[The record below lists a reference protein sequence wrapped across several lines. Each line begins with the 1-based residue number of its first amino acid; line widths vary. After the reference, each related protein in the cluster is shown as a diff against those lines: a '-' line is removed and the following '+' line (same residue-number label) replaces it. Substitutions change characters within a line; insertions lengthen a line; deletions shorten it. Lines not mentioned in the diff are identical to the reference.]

1 MAHPY
6 MLLRKGRDRKGAIN
20 GTPVIEEITDAPAPA
35 ETLPE
40 APEATKTKKT
50 LVRWKKDEVELLAR
64 ATRDVRAKDLSLTH
78 LEAVRIAQKRALPP
92 ERQRE
97 LRQHREVA
105 EVVKAIRDLAS
116 FDYGNLGAKHEAKEA
131 EAAIAPGS
139 GKERDFDIRQVDTRE
154 SAPRGLLRVERED
167 EQTTLRRYNK
177 PAKRRSVFWTSDE
190 KRVIALESKRLL
202 NGFEDMS
209 KLEAIRKAMEY
220 ALPVERHRTV
230 EALSVVPWVEDEWK
244 AIEEVE
250 RATRAERESRER
262 ALELERQAE
271 ESRRAIE
278 AARIEAEK
286 AKAIDPASMPFET
299 LIEAIG
305 VKVAGMLLR
314 SIGEQLQDSIM
325 QRVTEALG
333 HMAMPAGLP
342 EGIGRLHPAPRNR
355 KPRVLIVGLLN
366 QQAQDMERALGELL
380 NLDFVK
386 VEHANTLEDKARN
399 ADLVV
404 LMTKF
409 ISHQHQDIVR
419 GVNEH
424 IVYRNGGVSELKR
437 YLTQWINGEVVTAN
451 A

>member
-6 MLLRKGRDRKGAIN
+6 MLLRKASRDRKGAIN
-20 GTPVIEEITDAPAPA
+20 GKPVIEEITDAPAPA
-35 ETLPE
+35 EALPPE
-40 APEATKTKKT
+40 APAEATKTKKT

-116 FDYGNLGAKHEAKEA
+116 LDYGNLGAKHEAKEA
-131 EAAIAPGS
+131 EPAPVSVAAIAQPD
-139 GKERDFDIRQVDTRE
+139 KTK
-154 SAPRGLLRVERED
+154 
-167 EQTTLRRYNK
+167 T
-177 PAKRRSVFWTSDE
+177 AKRRSVFWTSDE

-244 AIEEVE
+244 ALDEVE
-250 RATRAERESRER
+250 RATKAERESRER

-325 QRVTEALG
+325 QRVTEALS
-333 HMAMPAGLP
+333 HMSMPAGLP

-380 NLDFVK
+380 SLDFVK

-419 GVNEH
+419 AVNEH